1 MRPEDP
7 KKVPPILR
15 MDALRRLYWPVYEDI
30 SKVQVFDDP
39 EEDEEDSPKR
49 PFLGHPLANEPVT
62 NYGMTELLM
71 KIGIQEDK
79 EAHTLSNDDYEG
91 PRLLVKR
98 EDGGAITF
106 GDFVTQIHPFLQ
118 EHKQETMELWEE
130 YLGKVPEDD
139 IIFFRF
145 CDTDHP
151 RCLSSLDE
159 VLTVV
164 IELKQSSWKYDE
176 RYYRWKAAVAEQR
189 LKETVQEWKDKM
201 GGGEL

>member
-1 MRPEDP
+1 MPQPLEQEEYWIRRWPVSDLQSMRPEDP

-49 PFLGHPLANEPVT
+49 PFLGHPLANESVT
-62 NYGMTELLM
+62 NYGLTELLM
-71 KIGIQEDK
+71 KIGFQDK

-106 GDFVTQIHPFLQ
+106 GDFVTQIHPFIQ
-118 EHKQETMELWEE
+118 EHK
-130 YLGKVPEDD
+130 
-139 IIFFRF
+139 
-145 CDTDHP
+145 
-151 RCLSSLDE
+151 
-159 VLTVV
+159 
-164 IELKQSSWKYDE
+164 
-176 RYYRWKAAVAEQR
+176 
-189 LKETVQEWKDKM
+189 
-201 GGGEL
+201 